1 MSIEE
6 YKNTFNI
13 LREQKY
19 FLINKLKEKE
29 EENLQTIMDN
39 IFCIDKKINKY
50 DLLISNKTNN
60 NNINFKNTN
69 ISIESYKG
77 FEKIFQKHKFFTS
90 FSP

>member
-1 MSIEE
+1 
-6 YKNTFNI
+6 
-13 LREQKY
+13 
-19 FLINKLKEKE
+19 
-29 EENLQTIMDN
+29 MDN

-77 FEKIFQKHKFFTS
+77 FEKIFHKHKFFIS